1 MSSSY
6 YNTIIN
12 NTSLLLFLTLS
23 IAIQLFTCKPFTN
36 LLLTSLFAQLNV
48 SLQYKGGGPQRV
60 LFQPLGTQG

>member
-6 YNTIIN
+6 YNSIIN
-12 NTSLLLFLTLS
+12 NTSLFLTLS